1 MQHIIYGVGIAMMNR
16 SDEEVEFLVISN
28 PGTRGDRIELDSM

>member
-1 MQHIIYGVGIAMMNR
+1 MQHIIYGVHSAMMNR

-28 PGTRGDRIELDSM
+28 PGTRGDRIELDSK

>member
-1 MQHIIYGVGIAMMNR
+1 MQHIIYGMHSAMMNQ